1 MTIDSLLAAEIVTAD
16 DQLLRVDAESH
27 PDLFWAIRGG
37 GGNFGIA
44 TRFHFRLQ
52 PLTEFTGGMLI
63 LPATPAT
70 IAGFMAEAEA
80 APDELSTIANVMPAP
95 PMPMVPEEVHG
106 RLIVLAFLA
115 HAGDADSGERVI
127 APFRRLATPLADL
140 VRPMA
145 YPEMYPPEETGYHP
159 KAVARTMFADRID
172 GPAAQ
177 TILDRLEASDA
188 PVRVAQLRAL
198 GGAMAR
204 VPVEATAFAH
214 RASRIM
220 VNLAAFY
227 ETAEEMAVRE
237 AWVTEFEA
245 ALRQGDDGVYVN
257 FLGDE
262 GPAQIRRAYPGITW
276 NRLAAI
282 KRRYDP
288 TNFLRVNHNIPP
300 EGIASKA

>member
-1 MTIDSLLAAEIVTAD
+1 
-16 DQLLRVDAESH
+16 
-27 PDLFWAIRGG
+27 
-37 GGNFGIA
+37 
-44 TRFHFRLQ
+44 
-52 PLTEFTGGMLI
+52 
-63 LPATPAT
+63 
-70 IAGFMAEAEA
+70 
-80 APDELSTIANVMPAP
+80 
-95 PMPMVPEEVHG
+95 
-106 RLIVLAFLA
+106 
-115 HAGDADSGERVI
+115 
-127 APFRRLATPLADL
+127 
-140 VRPMA
+140 
-145 YPEMYPPEETGYHP
+145 
-159 KAVARTMFADRID
+159 
-172 GPAAQ
+172 
-177 TILDRLEASDA
+177 
-188 PVRVAQLRAL
+188 
-198 GGAMAR
+198 MAR